1 MKNLFLNCKW
11 IYGNCKFIFPEVFLK
26 IIISASISSVSVYQA
41 LVSKNIID
49 FALLGNLDELKKY
62 IFIFLIISISFLLI
76 NPLTTLLST
85 YATNKLSNKLQ
96 FNVFNH
102 VIHSKYSEQS
112 SYHSMDIVTRV
123 TSDISN
129 ITTLIVNT
137 IPDIISMIFL
147 LISSFI
153 LLFSINPLYAIISIV
168 LFPIFLT
175 ISKIYGKKQKAIY
188 KEVQEKEVKYNS
200 FIQESIVN
208 SMILKTFCREKKAL
222 NNLNTLQKDRFNS
235 SLKRTKINIIT
246 NLMLAFGMNIGYL
259 IVYAIGALAI
269 GTGTI
274 TAGSFTALIQLFQK
288 VQSPVYM
295 LASSFPQIISS
306 IGAAER
312 IQEINKLPLETIN
325 KNILDKNSFD
335 EIQFK
340 NVSFAY
346 EKDKEI
352 LSDINFNI
360 IRGDS
365 LGIVGGSGQGK
376 TTLLKL
382 ILSLAEPNNGS
393 IYVDDDTINPAHRNM
408 ISYVPQGNT
417 LLSGTIKEN
426 LMYGNKEIKERD
438 LESAL
443 EVSCS
448 SEFIEKLPKGIDT
461 IIGEKGIGISEGQAQ
476 RISIARAILRKKPI
490 LILDEATSA
499 LDIDTEFKLLEN
511 LNTLSYKPTTIVV
524 THRPSALNSCNKII
538 KISNEQIYYQ

>member
-112 SYHSMDIVTRV
+112 AYHSMDIVTRV

-153 LLFSINPLYAIISIV
+153 LLFSINPIYAIISIV

-269 GTGTI
+269 GTGAI

-325 KNILDKNSFD
+325 KNILDKNSFN

>member
-1 MKNLFLNCKW
+1 MKSLFSNCKW
-11 IYGNCKFIFPEVFLK
+11 IYKNCKFVFPEVFLK
-26 IIISASISSVSVYQA
+26 IIISASVSSISVYQA

-49 FALLGNLDELKKY
+49 FALSGNLNELKKY

-76 NPLTTLLST
+76 NPLTFLLST

-96 FNVFNH
+96 YNVFNH

-168 LFPIFLT
+168 LFPVFLL

-188 KEVQEKEVKYNS
+188 KEVQEKEVKCNS

-222 NNLNTLQKDRFNS
+222 NNLNNLQKDRFNS

-269 GTGTI
+269 GTGAI
-274 TAGSFTALIQLFQK
+274 TTGSFTALIQLFQK

-295 LASSFPQIISS
+295 LAASFPQIISS
-306 IGAAER
+306 MGAAER
-312 IQEINKLPLETIN
+312 IQDINKLPLETIN
-325 KNILDKNSFD
+325 KNILTNNSFD

-340 NVSFAY
+340 DVSFAY

-365 LGIVGGSGQGK
+365 LGIIGGSGKGK

-382 ILSLAEPNNGS
+382 ILSLAEPTNGS
-393 IYVDDDTINPAHRNM
+393 IYVDDDTINPAHRNI

-417 LLSGTIKEN
+417 LLSGTIEEN
-426 LMYGNKEIKERD
+426 LKYGNKEIQFED
-438 LESAL
+438 LEEAL
-443 EVSCS
+443 NISCS
-448 SEFIEKLPKGIDT
+448 SDFIKDLPKGINT
-461 IIGEKGIGISEGQAQ
+461 IIGEKGIGLSEGQAQ

-499 LDIDTEFKLLEN
+499 LDMDTELKLLEN
-511 LNTLSYKPTTIVV
+511 LNNLDYKPTTIIV

-538 KISNEQIYYQ
+538 KINQEKISVI